1 MRQRLRRG
9 TGPQRCGAVYDRCGK
24 ADLGR
29 TIAVRNA
36 RKAPGGLF
44 FYRSNAMLVVSRK
57 VGERVWIG
65 DQISVT
71 IVRVAQ
77 GVVRIGI
84 EAPSDMPIVR
94 EELRQNS
101 PVRATA
107 PADPSNSSDQLST
120 DDISRKPR

>member
-1 MRQRLRRG
+1 
-9 TGPQRCGAVYDRCGK
+9 
-24 ADLGR
+24 
-29 TIAVRNA
+29 
-36 RKAPGGLF
+36 
-44 FYRSNAMLVVSRK
+44 MLVVSRK

-84 EAPSDMPIVR
+84 EAPSEMPIVR
-94 EELRQNS
+94 EELRQNA

-107 PADPSNSSDQLST
+107 PADSSSEPGL